1 MSMSVS
7 LPASRR
13 AVVLAG
19 GVGSRLNPY
28 TTVIPKPL
36 LPVGDRAILD
46 ILVRQLAASDF
57 TDLTFAVGYLSYL
70 IEAIFGDGS
79 NHSVNIDYHHEER
92 PLGTVGALSGV
103 HRLKG
108 PFLMMNGDV
117 LTTLDYRALYQ
128 AHIESENV
136 MTIAT
141 HERVISTDYGVLS
154 LGDPAAPTSSIVDYE
169 EKPEIT
175 FTVSMGVYVLSPA
188 ALNYIP
194 DTTRFDVP
202 DLVHRLIAAGQRV
215 GSYRYSGYWLDIG
228 RHEDYQQAIK
238 DFSSIEAALFPQHA
252 AHRNGKAARRNGRP
266 AASNGRL
273 AASNG
278 RPAASNGASNGRPA
292 ASKRRV
298 VKADVTN
305 TNRDAPRRDGGL
317 AEEQPFVTPRL

>member
-1 MSMSVS
+1 MSVS
-7 LPASRR
+7 AQIPTSDR

-19 GVGSRLNPY
+19 GVGSRLSPY

-46 ILVRQLAASDF
+46 ILVGQLAAFGF

-79 NHSVNIDYHHEER
+79 EHAVTIDYHHEEH

-103 HRLKG
+103 RRLDG
-108 PFLMMNGDV
+108 PFLMLNGDV

-141 HERVISTDYGVLS
+141 HERVICTEYGVLS
-154 LGDPAAPTSSIVDYE
+154 LGDSVAPMSSITDYE

-175 FTVSMGVYVLSPA
+175 FTVSMGVYVLSPEV
-188 ALNYIP
+188 LSYIP
-194 DTTRFDVP
+194 TTKPFDVP
-202 DLVHRLIAAGQRV
+202 DLVHRLITAGHQV
-215 GSYRYSGYWLDIG
+215 GSYRYNGYWLDIG
-228 RHEDYQQAIK
+228 RHEDYQQAIN
-238 DFSSIEAALFPQHA
+238 DFSSIEAALFPQRA

-266 AASNGRL
+266 AAV
-273 AASNG
+273 
-278 RPAASNGASNGRPA
+278 
-292 ASKRRV
+292 KRRAV
-298 VKADVTN
+298 NADSASPTGK
-305 TNRDAPRRDGGL
+305 P
-317 AEEQPFVTPRL
+317 PRLEVVVPPSKQQAVTARP